1 MPVQE
6 IFSSEKRDKDSLFDI
21 HFYMEGSF
29 WRAYEWSAYLSR
41 IFPSELNDED
51 RLKVLKKV
59 TKDCENGYVQVGL
72 QLSSF
77 EKYFPSVVGNEEIF
91 EMKNKH
97 IIIHAKQFFVDK
109 DFSEYEDILKEWKNN
124 IKLSPNEKKK
134 SKELNK
140 TESSEKQ
147 MLSVDSLINEI
158 ISYPIENKNL
168 VESLQFLSYIRDK
181 FTKIKNDVR

>member
-1 MPVQE
+1 MSLQE

-109 DFSEYEDILKEWKNN
+109 NFSEYEDILKEWKNN